1 MMYMSRL
8 SLTGRE
14 AKRVLAGGEYKH
26 HQALWALFS
35 DSPERR
41 RDFVYRRMDGE
52 PGLAFLAVS
61 VRPPSDP
68 SGAWV
73 VETKEYTPLLYPGDR
88 LRFSLRANPVRTGRN
103 ANGKPAR
110 FDVVMDRKTA
120 LREKGLKSMEM
131 PSQAQIAQ
139 EAGVDWITSRQEKIG
154 LEVEPNGLR
163 ADGYRILEMPRGRGK
178 GKVRIATL
186 DFEGV
191 CRVVDPGRLHKALFV
206 GIGPAKAFGCG
217 LLLIKRA

>member
-1 MMYMSRL
+1 MMFMSRL
-8 SLTGRE
+8 RLTGSE
-14 AKRVLAGGEYKH
+14 AKRLLAGGEYKH

-41 RDFVYRRMDGE
+41 RDFIYRRMESE
-52 PGLAFLAVS
+52 PGLAFLVVS
-61 VRPPSDP
+61 ERPPSDP
-68 SGAWV
+68 LGNWR
-73 VETKEYTPLLYPGDR
+73 VETKEYAPALSIGDR

-103 ANGKPAR
+103 AEGKQAR
-110 FDVVMDRKTA
+110 FDVVMDRKKS
-120 LREKGLKSMEM
+120 LREQGLAADEM
-131 PSQAQIAQ
+131 PSQAAIAQ
-139 EAGVDWITSRQEKIG
+139 EAGTEWLKVRQEKLG
-154 LEVEPNGLR
+154 FEVSLEGLR

-191 CRVVDPGRLHKALFV
+191 CSVRDPDRMWKALIN

>member
-8 SLTGRE
+8 RLTGPE
-14 AKRVLAGGEYKH
+14 AKRVLAGGEYRH

-41 RDFVYRRMDGE
+41 RDFIYRRTEGE

-61 VRPPSDP
+61 ERPPSDP
-68 SGAWV
+68 LGNWR
-73 VETKEYTPLLYPGDR
+73 VETKEYSPALSVGDR

-103 ANGKPAR
+103 ADGKHAR
-110 FDVVMDRKTA
+110 FDVVMDRKKA
-120 LREKGLKSMEM
+120 LRERDLGPDEM
-131 PSQAQIAQ
+131 PSQAAIAQ
-139 EAGVDWITSRQEKIG
+139 EAGVEWLTARQEKLG
-154 LEVEPNGLR
+154 MEVSVDGLR
-163 ADGYRILEMPRGRGK
+163 ADGYRILEMPRGK
-178 GKVRIATL
+178 GKRNVRIATL

-191 CRVVDPGRLHKALFV
+191 CRVLDAERMQTALYNGV
-206 GIGPAKAFGCG
+206 GPAKAFGCG

>member
-8 SLTGRE
+8 RLTGRD
-14 AKRVLAGGEYKH
+14 AKRVLAGGEYRH

-41 RDFVYRRMDGE
+41 RDFIYRRMEGE
-52 PGLAFLAVS
+52 PGLVFLAVS
-61 VRPPSDP
+61 ARPPSDP
-68 SGAWV
+68 FGAWAV
-73 VETKEYTPLLYPGDR
+73 QTKEYAPALEPGDR

-110 FDVVMDRKTA
+110 FDVVMDRKRA
-120 LREKGLKSMEM
+120 LREKGVEPVEM

-139 EAGVDWITSRQEKIG
+139 KAGVDWMASRQEKIG
-154 LEVEPNGLR
+154 LEIESNGLR
-163 ADGYRILEMPRGRGK
+163 ADGYRILEMPRGQGK
-178 GKVRIATL
+178 SKVRIATL

-191 CRVVDPGRLHKALFV
+191 CRVIDPDRLQKALFE